1 MKDIEIRK
9 ILGDRLTFFR
19 KQKGFTQE
27 SLAAKIE
34 KSVDTI
40 SNIERAKNAVSFEIV
55 VMIASILEVSL
66 DDLMSFPN
74 AGNRKSSDYKYIK
87 RVIKALDGKSE
98 KVKSVA
104 VKVLEEVC
112 GVE

>member
-9 ILGDRLTFFR
+9 ILGDRLAFFR

-55 VMIASILEVSL
+55 VMIASVLEVSL

-74 AGNRKSSDYKYIK
+74 TGSKKSNDYKYVK

>member
-9 ILGDRLTFFR
+9 ILGDRLSFFR

-55 VMIASILEVSL
+55 VMIASVLEVSL

-74 AGNRKSSDYKYIK
+74 AGNRKSNDYKYLK